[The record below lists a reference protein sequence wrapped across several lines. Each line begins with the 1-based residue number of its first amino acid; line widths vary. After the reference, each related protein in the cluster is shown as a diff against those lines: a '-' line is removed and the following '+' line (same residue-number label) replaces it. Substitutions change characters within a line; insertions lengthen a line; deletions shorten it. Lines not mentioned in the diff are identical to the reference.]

1 MIKGIVEGIA
11 APGVGA
17 VIFDMDGLMFDSE
30 RLARRAWRAALADHG
45 YALDDDV
52 YLSVVGRTTQEARAI
67 FAQTLGPGLPIDDV
81 AADAARHLRDLL
93 LPVPPLKPGLV
104 ALLDGIDDLGLP
116 TAVAS
121 STAHAEVERRLVAA
135 GLRRRFAAVAGGDE
149 VAHGKPA
156 PDVFVLAGE
165 RLGMAPDR
173 CLVLEDSEAGIAA
186 AAAAG
191 MVAVMIPDLVKA
203 SPAVREKAAA
213 VVASLSDVLAVLR
226 PLVS

>member
-1 MIKGIVEGIA
+1 MSKGYA

-17 VIFDMDGLMFDSE
+17 VIFDMDGLMFDTE
-30 RLARRAWRAALADHG
+30 RLARQAWRSALADHG
-45 YALDDDV
+45 YDLDDDL
-52 YLSVVGRTTQEARAI
+52 YLSVVGRTAQEAGAI
-67 FAQTLGPGLPIDDV
+67 FARALGPGVPIDDV
-81 AADAARHLRDLL
+81 AGDAARRLRDLL

-104 ALLDGIDDLGLP
+104 TLLDGIGDLRLP
-116 TAVAS
+116 AGVAS

-135 GLRRRFAAVAGGDE
+135 GLRRRFAAVVGGDE

-156 PDVFVLAGE
+156 PDLFLMAGE
-165 RLGMAPDR
+165 RLGMARDR
-173 CLVLEDSEAGIAA
+173 CLVLEDSEAGIGA

-191 MVAVMIPDLVKA
+191 MMSVMIPDLVAA
-203 SPAVREKAAA
+203 SPAVRASAVT